1 MTKIRALRIE
11 KDLTAK
17 AVAEQLKLDQSV
29 LSFVERRKAKAS
41 DATRLKLSSFYGVP
55 ERELFDD
62 ERYARQN

>member
-11 KDLTAK
+11 NDLTAK

-41 DATRLKLSSFYGVP
+41 DRVRLKLCKFFGVP
-55 ERELFDD
+55 EQELFDG
-62 ERYARQN
+62 ERFAI

>member
-11 KDLTAK
+11 NDLTAK

-41 DATRLKLSSFYGVP
+41 DRVRLKLCRFYEVP
-55 ERELFDD
+55 EAELFDG
-62 ERYARQN
+62 ERFAI

>member
-11 KDLTAK
+11 NDLTAK

-41 DATRLKLSSFYGVP
+41 DRVRLKLCKFFGVP
-55 ERELFDD
+55 EQELFDG
-62 ERYARQN
+62 ERYAI

>member
-11 KDLTAK
+11 NDLTAK

-41 DATRLKLSSFYGVP
+41 DRVRLKLCRFYEVP
-55 ERELFDD
+55 EAELFDG
-62 ERYARQN
+62 ERFAV